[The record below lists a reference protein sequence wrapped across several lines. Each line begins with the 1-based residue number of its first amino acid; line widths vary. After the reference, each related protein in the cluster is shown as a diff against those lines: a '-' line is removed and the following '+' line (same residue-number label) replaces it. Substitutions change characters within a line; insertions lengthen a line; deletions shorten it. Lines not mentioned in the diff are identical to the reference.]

1 MLKRN
6 PNQYLVSV
14 YLKTDA
20 FGNAVEKERFFDHPE
35 LKEFLIADGFSN
47 EVASYIVTELQ
58 MERTKHLYFL
68 NQTDINRDLP
78 NLTQKDKGHLLEI
91 VIWAR
96 NHKTMIDNNF
106 KHL

>member
-20 FGNAVEKERFFDHPE
+20 FGNAVEKERFFDHPK

-58 MERTKHLYFL
+58 MEETQHLYWL
-68 NQTDINRDLP
+68 NQTDINKDLP
-78 NLTQKDKGHLLEI
+78 NLIQKDKGHLLEI

-96 NHKTMIDNNF
+96 TNKRMIQEYF
-106 KHL
+106 K